1 MSGEKR
7 EGGSGNEREST
18 RARERES
25 ESDMEVGECQQWVEV
40 PGMGWLRLVGFLKL

>member
-18 RARERES
+18 RARERER
-25 ESDMEVGECQQWVEV
+25 ERDMEVGECQQWVEV
-40 PGMGWLRLVGFLKL
+40 PGMGWLRLIGSLKL